1 MSALPAD
8 LPTLCAPRACV
19 LCTHSV
25 PMGGSLACREPSV
38 TQRDQVV
45 TVAEAR
51 AVTGPCGPEA
61 VLLSFLT
68 AH

>member
-1 MSALPAD
+1 MSALPPD

-38 TQRDQVV
+38 TQRDQVIPV
-45 TVAEAR
+45 LQAR
-51 AVTGPCGPEA
+51 ADTGPCGPEA
-61 VLLSFLT
+61 TLLSFLV